1 MRAQVSTAAATAGR
15 DTTVDPSSRPM
26 WFVSAADPAHLGR
39 FTARA
44 HTMDR
49 RGGVPLPGVLVAD
62 TLDELRAMLP
72 AGLTRRDNVLVDPPA
87 VVETWD

>member
-1 MRAQVSTAAATAGR
+1 MKVRVGTAAATAGQ
-15 DTTVDPSSRPM
+15 DTAAYHRVRRM
-26 WFVSAADPAHLGR
+26 WFVSAADPAHPEK
-39 FTARA
+39 FTAPA

-62 TLDELRAMLP
+62 TLDELRALLP